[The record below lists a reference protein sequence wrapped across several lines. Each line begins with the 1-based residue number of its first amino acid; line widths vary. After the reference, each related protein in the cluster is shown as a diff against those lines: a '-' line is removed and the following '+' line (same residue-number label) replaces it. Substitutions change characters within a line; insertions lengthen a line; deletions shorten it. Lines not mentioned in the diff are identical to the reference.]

1 MPTIAPGTDAR
12 CMPAGIALSSAAAR
26 WSAGL
31 DALLDPARS
40 PPANMVV
47 IATARRRRS
56 VSLLFILLPPT
67 QPVGFTPLR
76 ITAANE
82 ALQSQTSGVN
92 IRPINVPFASRASR
106 PFRWRVYPAASLR
119 QDGVRLPSAPLLP
132 LLAVGAV
139 RCARSTRAR

>member
-76 ITAANE
+76 ITGANE
-82 ALQSQTSGVN
+82 ALQSQSCGGKIGPMN
-92 IRPINVPFASRASR
+92 GAFALRAYQPFAC
-106 PFRWRVYPAASLR
+106 RVYPPASLR

>member
-31 DALLDPARS
+31 DALLGPARS

-56 VSLLFILLPPT
+56 VSLLFIFLPPT

-76 ITAANE
+76 LLLRPSNHCGQLSDRSLFCGTALGPPM
-82 ALQSQTSGVN
+82 ALAPT
-92 IRPINVPFASRASR
+92 FH
-106 PFRWRVYPAASLR
+106 W
-119 QDGVRLPSAPLLP
+119 LPSGRLWQWEGPHDILP
-132 LLAVGAV
+132 PSA
-139 RCARSTRAR
+139 